1 MYEILGVPKNA
12 SEADIT
18 KAYRALARKYHPDRN
33 PGDKEAEAKFKEIQ
47 NAYDV
52 LSDTAKRANY
62 DRFGSPD
69 GARGGF
75 SGFSG
80 GSGGISPDMME
91 EILRQFGGGGGG
103 FNFDFGGFGGGSPRQ
118 SRRAARPPE
127 DVEHDITVPFLTA
140 VTGGKIDLS
149 IDGQAVGVT
158 VPAGAKD
165 GQSLRLKGILPNGG
179 NLKLK
184 LHVEPHPYFR
194 REGDDVAVDVPISL
208 SEAVLGAK
216 VDAPKPDGGT
226 VTVTVPPGTSSGA
239 KLRVRKQGGGGKD
252 LYVVLKVVVPK
263 HIDAKSRELIEEFAR
278 LNSQTPRDDVPWK

>member
-1 MYEILGVPKNA
+1 MPRDMYETLGVPKTA

-62 DRFGSPD
+62 DKFGSPD
-69 GARGGF
+69 GAKGGF
-75 SGFSG
+75 SGYSG
-80 GSGGISPDMME
+80 GGGGIPPDMMD
-91 EILRQFGGGGGG
+91 EILRQFGGGV
-103 FNFDFGGFGGGSPRQ
+103 NFDFGGFSGGPRR
-118 SRRAARPPE
+118 SRRASPPPE
-127 DVEHDITVPFLTA
+127 DVEHEITVPFLTA

-149 IDGQAVGVT
+149 VDGQTVGVT

-165 GQSLRLKGILPNGG
+165 GQTLRLKGILPNGG

-184 LHVEPHPYFR
+184 LNVAPHPYFR
-194 REGDDVAVDVPISL
+194 REGDDVAVEVPISL
-208 SEAVLGAK
+208 SESVLGAK
-216 VDAPKPDGGT
+216 IDAPKPDGGT
-226 VTVTVPPGTSSGA
+226 VTITVPPGTSSGS

-252 LYVVLKVVVPK
+252 LFVVLKIVVPK
-263 HIDAKSRELIEEFAR
+263 NIDAKSRELIEEFAR
-278 LNSQTPRDDVPWK
+278 LNPQTPRDDVPWR